1 METSA
6 RQVAEAHSNLA
17 PVFVSASAGSD
28 ATAALPPHLAKL
40 LHRQG
45 GTTKAGSS
53 KAKTVSP
60 DAARAASPNVTR
72 YVENRSRSK
81 QGSKNAVTARTQLK
95 GAVRSVAS
103 ALRLSRAHL
112 RQGVSPMA
120 VLQVS
125 AITGCPALPRSAPP
139 PPVSSRSPPRRPA
152 LGPRC

>member
-1 METSA
+1 VETPA
-6 RQVAEAHSNLA
+6 HQVAEAHSNLA

-45 GTTKAGSS
+45 GQTKAG
-53 KAKTVSP
+53 
-60 DAARAASPNVTR
+60 AARAASPNVTR

-112 RQGVSPMA
+112 RQGVSPVA

-125 AITGCPALPRSAPP
+125 SAMITGCPAAPLAPP
-139 PPVSSRSPPRRPA
+139 PPRLPA
-152 LGPRC
+152 LGPPLRQTR